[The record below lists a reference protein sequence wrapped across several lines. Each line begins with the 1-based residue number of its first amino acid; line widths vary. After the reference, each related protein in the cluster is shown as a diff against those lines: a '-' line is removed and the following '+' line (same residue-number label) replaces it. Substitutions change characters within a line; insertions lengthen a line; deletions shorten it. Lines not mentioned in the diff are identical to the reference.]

1 MRTAIVL
8 QAVVLYLLFE
18 ADTHSVLADT
28 GARGAPLRQ
37 AVIIAACST
46 VESLRLLK
54 TRHKPP
60 VRVRGTLTSNRHALC
75 AALSRQSLANPCVLD
90 SRLKFCHAGPDMCRA
105 RSGTDDWL
113 ARHF

>member
-8 QAVVLYLLFE
+8 QVVILHVLFE

-46 VESLRLLK
+46 VEPLKRLQP
-54 TRHKPP
+54 RHRPP
-60 VRVRGTLTSNRHALC
+60 VRVRGTMDSKRHALR
-75 AALSRQSLANPCVLD
+75 AALSRHSLTN
-90 SRLKFCHAGPDMCRA
+90 
-105 RSGTDDWL
+105 
-113 ARHF
+113 

>member
-75 AALSRQSLANPCVLD
+75 AALSRQSLANPCAHED
-90 SRLKFCHAGPDMCRA
+90 RLRFCHAGPDLSRA
-105 RSGTDDWL
+105 RSSADDWP
-113 ARHF
+113 ARLY